1 MPSRKNISEEFS
13 HQPFRDLKKLLEKK
27 KNTEDNRR
35 HYCKGGATPP
45 LQKGGIKGG
54 PGAGIKDDSCLTD
67 EELFHNAMKEVKEIR
82 EFREIPVSQRGT
94 VVVSGYRDTS
104 SDKEALG
111 ALKEIVEGKRPVN
124 LSDTQEYVEW
134 INRDYREDI
143 IKKLHRGEYAV
154 QDCLDLHGII
164 VEEGKKEVERFF
176 RESLKKG
183 HRCIKIIHGRG
194 LRSAKGPM
202 MKQALVSWLLRRH
215 RKNIAAFVTARQCDG
230 GLGALYVLLK

>member
-1 MPSRKNISEEFS
+1 MSSRKNASEEFS

-35 HYCKGGATPP
+35 HCMRGVTPP
-45 LQKGGIKGG
+45 LH
-54 PGAGIKDDSCLTD
+54 PRPTDD
-67 EELFHNAMKEVKEIR
+67 ELFHDAMKEVKEIK
-82 EFREIPVSQRGT
+82 EFRDIPVSQKNT
-94 VVVSGYRDTS
+94 VFTGRCRNTP
-104 SDKEALG
+104 SDKEAL
-111 ALKEIVEGKRPVN
+111 ASLVELVEGRRPVN

-134 INRDYREDI
+134 INRDYREDVL
-143 IKKLHRGEYAV
+143 KKLHRGQYAV
-154 QDCLDLHGII
+154 QDCLDLHGIF
-164 VEEGKKEVERFF
+164 VEEGKEEVERFF
-176 RESLKKG
+176 KESLKKG

-194 LRSAKGPM
+194 LRSVKGPV